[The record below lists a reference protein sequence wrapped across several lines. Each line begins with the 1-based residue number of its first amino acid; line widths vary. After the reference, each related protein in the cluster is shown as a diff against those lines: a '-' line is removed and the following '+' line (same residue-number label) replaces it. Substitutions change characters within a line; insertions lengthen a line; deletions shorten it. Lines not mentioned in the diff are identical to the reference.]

1 MLSQPLQCFA
11 LHRHSARQ
19 ARAARALG
27 DSEEKIKELY
37 MVKGDSKKPR
47 GKMSSWI
54 FFVQTFR
61 RTGSSQ
67 GFILLLRVSKE
78 YSEMWETMSCKDKGK
93 LGDMPKQTRLIM
105 KEK

>member
-1 MLSQPLQCFA
+1 LLSIDTVPGKQELQGPWET
-11 LHRHSARQ
+11 LRK
-19 ARAARALG
+19 
-27 DSEEKIKELY
+27 KIKELY